1 MAAYWH
7 GTALPANHVPRLDFA
22 ACPAE
27 VDLVP
32 RPERRPRDPG
42 SRSDDPMRHERD
54 ALRAAEALPLWSR
67 SRLYLRM
74 LGPGYLQSAMTLGGG
89 SCTAAIFAGAV
100 FGYQLLWVAPVAMG
114 LGLFVLSAAAHQT
127 LSSGIRPYEAM
138 RRFAGPGVA
147 FAWAGGALL
156 ASVIWHFPHYA
167 LGAAL
172 VADLSDAL
180 GGIPLPPAIAGAVVA
195 ALVVPFSLYY
205 TSSQRAVRIYERVM
219 RFLVWG
225 IVLCFGA
232 VVLRTGIDDPGA
244 LLRGFLAFEIPGD
257 RNGIA
262 GATLVLSGLSAAV
275 GINMLFLYPYSL
287 RARGWG
293 REHRRLARLDLGI
306 GTFLPYVLAMSLIVI
321 ATANTVH
328 LDPDYAGTRLSPV
341 EAASSLAGLLGAE
354 WGRVAFGVGVLG
366 MVLSSLTLHMV
377 SAGFVCAEVFGWPLG
392 GRRQRLATLIPL
404 PGFLGCLLWTEIAIW
419 IAVPTNIICGLL
431 LPVVYLGFTR
441 LQRSRAYLGEDVPSG
456 PGGRFWI
463 AGMCLATGVLAI
475 FFFWYLLAR

>member
-1 MAAYWH
+1 MSS
-7 GTALPANHVPRLDFA
+7 ALISFWDPARPVETFLALARSLDIA
-22 ACPAE
+22 TLDA
-27 VDLVP
+27 
-32 RPERRPRDPG
+32 
-42 SRSDDPMRHERD
+42 RD

-205 TSSQRAVRIYERVM
+205 TLEKPDDLDEIRQLEDLGVTHCNATP
-219 RFLVWG
+219 WG
-225 IVLCFGA
+225 AYGQEA
-232 VVLRTGIDDPGA
+232 QT
-244 LLRGFLAFEIPGD
+244 LAQ
-257 RNGIA
+257 
-262 GATLVLSGLSAAV
+262 
-275 GINMLFLYPYSL
+275 
-287 RARGWG
+287 
-293 REHRRLARLDLGI
+293 RLDGLKRFGDE
-306 GTFLPYVLAMSLIVI
+306 VI
-321 ATANTVH
+321 AKR
-328 LDPDYAGTRLSPV
+328 G
-341 EAASSLAGLLGAE
+341 
-354 WGRVAFGVGVLG
+354 
-366 MVLSSLTLHMV
+366 
-377 SAGFVCAEVFGWPLG
+377 
-392 GRRQRLATLIPL
+392 
-404 PGFLGCLLWTEIAIW
+404 
-419 IAVPTNIICGLL
+419 
-431 LPVVYLGFTR
+431 
-441 LQRSRAYLGEDVPSG
+441 
-456 PGGRFWI
+456 
-463 AGMCLATGVLAI
+463 
-475 FFFWYLLAR
+475 

>member
-1 MAAYWH
+1 MPPSQLS
-7 GTALPANHVPRLDFA
+7 LPEAT
-22 ACPAE
+22 
-27 VDLVP
+27 
-32 RPERRPRDPG
+32 PRDPSSKATTTEPQFSTSPQPVSMLAAAPPSLATREQFEGTLQAGRVEPVLAVEEASPRRLAGVANRSGLITGHTPLCVGRASSHLRIARVRTEILPRVRGERLGAQDVKTRPG
-42 SRSDDPMRHERD
+42 SP
-54 ALRAAEALPLWSR
+54 LRE
-67 SRLYLRM
+67 
-74 LGPGYLQSAMTLGGG
+74 
-89 SCTAAIFAGAV
+89 GAV
-100 FGYQLLWVAPVAMG
+100 QRIGDTQVHEVHVPTVDHLVDAFPDHLDCVAR
-114 LGLFVLSAAAHQT
+114 
-127 LSSGIRPYEAM
+127 RP
-138 RRFAGPGVA
+138 G
-147 FAWAGGALL
+147 
-156 ASVIWHFPHYA
+156 
-167 LGAAL
+167 
-172 VADLSDAL
+172 
-180 GGIPLPPAIAGAVVA
+180 
-195 ALVVPFSLYY
+195 
-205 TSSQRAVRIYERVM
+205 YERVM
-219 RFLVWG
+219 RFVVWG
-225 IVLCFGA
+225 TVLCFGA

-293 REHRRLARLDLGI
+293 REHRRLARLDLGV

-321 ATANTVH
+321 ATANTLH

-341 EAASSLAGLLGAE
+341 EAASSLAGLLVTE

-392 GRRQRLATLIPL
+392 SRRHSLATLIPL

-475 FFFWYLLAR
+475 FFFWYLLTR